1 MNITVQEIDP
11 FGKDVYNFRKEII
24 TVDEQ
29 SSARYIEN
37 SIDREPNMPEE
48 VWKYSTRKWQSLQ
61 LSRLYGVYI
70 NNNLAC
76 ISGCKV
82 YGDRAEF
89 LRLGMHYYVLKRFRQ
104 KCRSML
110 WKPSGIIETALSD
123 FADIEYSFVSIY
135 AHNSRL
141 ENWCKAL
148 MRGKRYGQIG
158 NGRQHISLL
167 KSYSMK
173 EHPIC
178 FKGVPQHILHRKE
191 CKSACSYN
199 DFISQIQD

>member
-1 MNITVQEIDP
+1 MNTTVREIDA

-29 SSARYIEN
+29 SDLRYIKN
-37 SIDREPNMPEE
+37 SIDREPNMSEE

-61 LSRLYGVYI
+61 LSHLYGVYL
-70 NNNLAC
+70 NNELAC

-82 YGDRAEF
+82 YGNNAEF

-110 WKPSGIIETALSD
+110 WKPNGIIETALSN
-123 FADIEYSFVSIY
+123 FSNIEYSFVSIY
-135 AHNSRL
+135 AHNRRL

-158 NGRQHISLL
+158 NGTQHISLL
-167 KSYSMK
+167 KSFSMK
-173 EHPIC
+173 KQPIC
-178 FKGVPQHILHRKE
+178 LKGVPQHILHRKE
-191 CKSACSYN
+191 CDSACSYD